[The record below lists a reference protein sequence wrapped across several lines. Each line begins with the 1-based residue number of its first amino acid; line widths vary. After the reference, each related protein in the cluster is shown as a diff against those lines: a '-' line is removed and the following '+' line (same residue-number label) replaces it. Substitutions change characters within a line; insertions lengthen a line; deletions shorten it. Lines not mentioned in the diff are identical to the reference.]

1 MKSIVLRALE
11 DHCPKITPLHPLFH
25 LPGGP
30 LLVTMEGHRGL
41 VTSLASTIVR
51 HSADD
56 SLSMII
62 ITSSCD
68 KTLKTWDIKSTGVV
82 KTFDGH
88 TDRAVSV
95 ALTENGRY
103 ALSGS
108 ADKTV
113 RYIQRSTVMTL

>member
-1 MKSIVLRALE
+1 
-11 DHCPKITPLHPLFH
+11 
-25 LPGGP
+25 
-30 LLVTMEGHRGL
+30 MEGHRGL
-41 VTSLASTIVR
+41 VTSLASTVVR

-56 SLSMII
+56 SLAMII

-68 KTLKTWDIKSTGVV
+68 KTLKTWDIKSTGVI

-88 TDRAVSV
+88 TDKVVGV

-113 RYIQRSTVMTL
+113 RCRANTVTVLTL